1 MKNLQ
6 VAGRSNVIYLLA
18 KAVGT
23 RRADDAD
30 TLLPVRRMPMGLIE
44 YTTSLP
50 LVYSTVHSGVEC
62 GTIFS
67 ASEVLQPLL
76 NVQNRQPVPQDVF
89 LPRTTPFLHSSKHFY
104 SQPFCQ
110 TNSYLNSFVP
120 KLEFTAS
127 ICQILRLYLLLQ
139 IFSERPDEC
148 ISLCQPHVLIHYLLA
163 LAICV

>member
-1 MKNLQ
+1 MEILSTLFSELVKVSNAPDIPLDFLTLSVAGMKNLQ

-76 NVQNRQPVPQDVF
+76 NVQNRQPADALSSRCV
-89 LPRTTPFLHSSKHFY
+89 HS
-104 SQPFCQ
+104 
-110 TNSYLNSFVP
+110 
-120 KLEFTAS
+120 
-127 ICQILRLYLLLQ
+127 
-139 IFSERPDEC
+139 
-148 ISLCQPHVLIHYLLA
+148 
-163 LAICV
+163 